1 MRSPRLRSFRKSLT
15 WSGVIL
21 FGLAVAARAMAE
33 VSTPQVPSFS
43 NNYPWFNE
51 VTQYQGNQSFQWF
64 LAHHP
69 NIAETLARNPELLY
83 DANWRSRFLSLQQ
96 YLANHPYEWQE
107 LNGENWAE
115 GPTRTQWGAYDDQHR
130 WRDAYWWH
138 QNNPNWFYDNHQD
151 WASLD
156 SRWLDKDGAYDQ
168 QHRWHYGEWWYNQNP
183 NWVTNNHPNWLRQ
196 NQNWEAQEEQQNYR
210 RQHAMFEPN
219 PPYDQQRQNAT
230 LALLTLLIVERR

>member
-1 MRSPRLRSFRKSLT
+1 MRALHFHSIGTLLT
-15 WSGVIL
+15 WCGAIL
-21 FGLAVAARAMAE
+21 LTFGIAAPAMAE
-33 VSTPQVPSFS
+33 FSMPQVPGFS

-69 NIAETLARNPELLY
+69 NIAEPLARNPQLLY
-83 DANWRSRFLSLQQ
+83 DANWRSRFPSLQQ

-107 LNGENWAE
+107 LAGENWAE
-115 GPTRTQWGAYDDQHR
+115 GPTQTQWGAYDDQHR

-138 QNNPNWFYDNHQD
+138 QNNPNWFYDNQD

-156 SRWLDKDGAYDQ
+156 SRWLDEDGAYDQ

-183 NWVTNNHPNWLRQ
+183 NWVMRNHPNWLREHP
-196 NQNWEAQEEQQNYR
+196 NWEGREEQQNYR
-210 RQHAMFEPN
+210 KQHAMLELTRQ
-219 PPYDQQRQNAT
+219 YEQQRQNAT
-230 LALLTLLIVERR
+230 VALLALMLVERR

>member
-1 MRSPRLRSFRKSLT
+1 MRALHFHSIGTSLT
-15 WSGVIL
+15 WCGAIL
-21 FGLAVAARAMAE
+21 LTFGIAVPAMAE
-33 VSTPQVPSFS
+33 FSMPQVPGFS

-69 NIAETLARNPELLY
+69 NIAEPLARNPELLY
-83 DANWRSRFLSLQQ
+83 DANWRSRFPALQQ

-115 GPTRTQWGAYDDQHR
+115 GPTQTQWGAYDDQHR

-138 QNNPNWFYDNHQD
+138 QNNPNWFYDNQD

-156 SRWLDKDGAYDQ
+156 SRWLDEDGAYDQ

-183 NWVTNNHPNWLRQ
+183 NWVTRKHPNWLREH
-196 NQNWEAQEEQQNYR
+196 QNWEGREEQQNYR
-210 RQHAMFEPN
+210 QQHAMLELTRQ
-219 PPYDQQRQNAT
+219 YEQQHQNAT
-230 LALLTLLIVERR
+230 LALLALMLVERR